1 MSLTRWS
8 GHPGK
13 VGGHAV
19 LAMCS
24 SASAGVKK
32 PTPEWRRR
40 RLSKISKCSSSAC
53 RAAALV
59 GKVVRWTS
67 SFFRLPKKLWW
78 IPFRSATL

>member
-1 MSLTRWS
+1 
-8 GHPGK
+8 
-13 VGGHAV
+13 
-19 LAMCS
+19 MCS
-24 SASAGVKK
+24 QASAGVKK

-67 SFFRLPKKLWW
+67 SFFRLPKKLS
-78 IPFRSATL
+78 IGELS